1 MVIPIREFPRIPCPR
16 SRPRPRFVP
25 ALATLAV
32 LGAAAVAGPP
42 PLPSSPPAL
51 EVDFSPGV
59 PGMLRARIAREIRGA
74 RESMDVA
81 LYTGMTVETALEL
94 ARASREGRRVRVLVD
109 VEALAPDEAARA
121 RGETAP
127 RWKEILVGAG
137 VPVRTLPPAGTTGPE
152 RPAFHHKFAVI
163 DAGTVLTGS
172 WNWSARGDGANY
184 ENLVVI
190 RDAPF
195 ARRFAEEF
203 ERLWVTACMEQAQPG
218 ARASAKPSVAPKSGS
233 GAK

>member
-81 LYTGMTVETALEL
+81 LYTGDKTWFKKI
-94 ARASREGRRVRVLVD
+94 ASWLNKKLGLFTKD
-109 VEALAPDEAARA
+109 
-121 RGETAP
+121 
-127 RWKEILVGAG
+127 
-137 VPVRTLPPAGTTGPE
+137 
-152 RPAFHHKFAVI
+152 
-163 DAGTVLTGS
+163 
-172 WNWSARGDGANY
+172 Y
-184 ENLVVI
+184 
-190 RDAPF
+190 
-195 ARRFAEEF
+195 
-203 ERLWVTACMEQAQPG
+203 
-218 ARASAKPSVAPKSGS
+218 
-233 GAK
+233 